1 MRTEE
6 FQYKMII
13 AIRTD
18 LKMSKGKMA
27 IQAAHAAVI
36 SVEEAKRTK
45 LKWVKS
51 WFSEGQK
58 KVAVQIATKEKLEL
72 VYQKARSKN
81 LPCSFVNDAGLT
93 ELPPGTATAVAIG
106 PAPNNIIDKI
116 TSNLKLL

>member
-36 SVEEAKRTK
+36 AVEEAKRAK
-45 LKWVKS
+45 QKWVKS

-58 KVAVQIATKEKLEL
+58 KVAVQIATKEELEL
-72 VYQKARSKN
+72 IYQKARSKN

>member
-1 MRTEE
+1 MRAEE

-36 SVEEAKRTK
+36 SVEEAKRAK

-58 KVAVQIATKEKLEL
+58 KVAVQIATKEVLEL
-72 VYQKARSKN
+72 IYQKARSKN

>member
-1 MRTEE
+1 MRADD

-18 LKMSKGKMA
+18 LKMSKGKIA

-36 SVEEAKRTK
+36 AVEEAKRMK
-45 LKWVKS
+45 LNWMKS

-58 KVAVQIATKEKLEL
+58 KVAVQISSKEQLEL
-72 VYQKARSKN
+72 IYQKARNNN

-106 PAPNNIIDKI
+106 PAPNDVIDKI